1 MLNHCITRR
10 KLVSNPSLKVYAT
23 VAAAAAVAN

>member
-23 VAAAAAVAN
+23 VTAAAVAN